1 MDLRVRD
8 KRTGVIRTVT
18 HFAYAAMGPKVYEKL
33 GDEPVKQPQVHRTV
47 SGPVIKPQITAEK
60 SQEEADQQKAETG
73 TSAPAESV
81 QKKRPGRPAREKS
94 ISSNSTSDEK

>member
-33 GDEPVKQPQVHRTV
+33 GDEPAQQSPQVHRVV
-47 SGPVIKPQITAEK
+47 SGPVIKPQITGEK
-60 SQEEADQQKAETG
+60 SQEEADQQRAEDVPSET
-73 TSAPAESV
+73 P
-81 QKKRPGRPAREKS
+81 KKRPGRPAREKS
-94 ISSNSTSDEK
+94 ISSNSVADEK